1 MEQNQISIID
11 AFQHLNQRLDRLEQV
26 SLAQKT
32 VLNLDEFCRYT
43 GISKS
48 FAYKLT
54 SSRAIPFSCPNG
66 KTIFFSK
73 EIVDNWLLQNPV
85 KTKKQLEKEVLGGK
99 KK

>member
-1 MEQNQISIID
+1 MEQNQISIIEI
-11 AFQHLNQRLDRLEQV
+11 FQYLKQRLDRLDQA

-32 VLNLDEFCRYT
+32 VLNLEEFCTYT

-66 KTIFFSK
+66 KTIFF
-73 EIVDNWLLQNPV
+73 ERVQIDNWLLQNPV